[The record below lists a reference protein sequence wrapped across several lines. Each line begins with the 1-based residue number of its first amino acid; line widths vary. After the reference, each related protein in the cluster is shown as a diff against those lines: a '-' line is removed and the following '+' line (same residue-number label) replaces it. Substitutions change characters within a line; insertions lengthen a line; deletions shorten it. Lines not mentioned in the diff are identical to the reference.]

1 MFKHSQLVEYFEEC
15 GIEFSHAGQSVDFD
29 RFSQLDKVLESSIT
43 WSRQCIDE
51 RLLSGM
57 AIFILPES
65 CDSTK
70 VLAGAGSYFFVEA
83 PRVVFAKILKRFFQQ
98 EMSIIKDA
106 HLSSDNVTVGT
117 GSTIYPDVVIGSGT
131 VIHNNVV
138 IYPGVTIGSNVEI
151 ESNCVI
157 GSKGFGYVKDGD
169 EYMHFPH
176 LGGVEIS
183 DNVEIGANTCVDR
196 GAMGN
201 TFIGEGTKVSNL
213 CQIAH
218 NTHIGRNCLI
228 AGKAQIG
235 GGSVVGDDTYIGPS
249 AIISNKIKIGKN
261 CDVKIGSVVI
271 SNIEDGLS
279 VSGNFAIEHK
289 RNIRNQARVKF
300 K

>member
-15 GIEFSHAGQSVDFD
+15 GIEFSHTGQSVSFD
-29 RFSQLDKVLESSIT
+29 SFSQLDNVIESSVT

-51 RLLSGM
+51 RLLSDM
-57 AIFILPES
+57 AIFILPLS
-65 CDSTK
+65 CDFTK
-70 VLAGAGSYFFVEA
+70 VRAGAGSYFFVEV

-98 EMSIIKDA
+98 EISIINDGNF
-106 HLSSDNVTVGT
+106 SDKNITVGS
-117 GSTIYPDVVIGSGT
+117 GSIIYPDVAIGSGAI
-131 VIHNNVV
+131 IHNNVV
-138 IYPGVTIGSNVEI
+138 IYPGVTIGLNVEI
-151 ESNCVI
+151 ESNCII
-157 GSKGFGYVKDGD
+157 GSKGFGYVKDTD

-176 LGGVEIS
+176 LGGVVIS

-196 GAMGN
+196 GTMGN
-201 TFIGEGTKVSNL
+201 TFIGEGTKISNL

-218 NTHIGRNCLI
+218 NTNIGRNCLI

-235 GGSVVGDDTYIGPS
+235 GGSVVGDGAYIGPS

-271 SNIEDGLS
+271 SNIKDGLS
-279 VSGNFAIEHK
+279 VSGNFAMEHK
-289 RNIRNQARVKF
+289 KNIRNQARLKF